1 MSGDVIE
8 ASSVR
13 VSPLVDGSLRIVCEV
28 EPRFA
33 VAAFTLFGSPGVPMA
48 LAALQKSQESPKKAL
63 GGPLSQWLAIRCGE
77 KAFQAWIG
85 ADSADHAAQIVR
97 DHLGIESRA
106 EIDNDDAVRLLFEER
121 IRGPWSKYYASMT

>member
-1 MSGDVIE
+1 MSGDLIE

-13 VSPLVDGSLRIVCEV
+13 VATLADGTLRLTVDI
-28 EPRFA
+28 EPRHA
-33 VAAFTLFGSPGVPMA
+33 NAAFTLFGSPGVPMA

-77 KAFQAWIG
+77 KAFQNWIG

-106 EIDNDDAVRLLFEER
+106 EIDNDDDVRLRFEER
-121 IRGPWSKYYASMT
+121 IRGPWSKYYAATT